1 MESETKK
8 SVKERI
14 VIISNEIR
22 VTKAGK
28 NDFMKA
34 EYFKPD
40 DIMRALNPLLEK
52 YRLFSYFKMV
62 FLKEIEMYSAELTIE
77 DLDSLDMKVY
87 YFHIPMQVLKGAGEA
102 QSAGATITYA
112 KRYSFM
118 NVFNISDNKSDLDN
132 PKNKLA
138 EKIDWEPKLKG
149 VKNLKEL
156 QELWVKIPANDKK
169 GLEGLKDLLKDEFTP
184 EVVKEK

>member
-1 MESETKK
+1 MEENKK

-28 NDFMKA
+28 NDFIKA

-40 DIMRALNPLLEK
+40 DIMIALNPLLKK

-62 FLKEIEMYSAELTIE
+62 FVKEIEMYSAELTIE
-77 DLDSLDMKVY
+77 DFDSLDMKVY
-87 YFHIPMQVLKGAGEA
+87 YFHIPMQVLKGTGEA

-132 PKNKLA
+132 PKNKPA
-138 EKIDWEPKLKG
+138 EKIDWEKMLRNTKNRKELEVIWLKIPNSERETW
-149 VKNLKEL
+149 KELKDDLKEKF
-156 QELWVKIPANDKK
+156 V
-169 GLEGLKDLLKDEFTP
+169 P